1 MKNELKE
8 LDGLNNATAMGYR
21 KDLEPKFQ
29 QMTKF
34 QVIPPLFNRSL
45 GEITKLFKK
54 LSRDME
60 ELENDKKFRA
70 TKASSP
76 RRQRSADIRQTVY
89 QLLSLQYS
97 LHPTVTLRDRME
109 LERKMLRMEEVFRQ
123 YDREFLKSRTTPNFK
138 ESKVNEGS
146 MARAVTRITTLQTE
160 IDEMVAPMQ
169 INLKKSRPWEDIA
182 HIRQSSSAESIRGAL
197 MLVKF
202 GDDAIKQ
209 VPNIMAALGNLPS
222 ILKFVMGEKE
232 AMVSI
237 DEHINEKERMDTLKT
252 AVEQPLQKSWR
263 QRYLES
269 DKYKNS
275 KQYKR
280 IQLKTKAANKEI
292 LEYTAKYTF
301 GPMTTEVMRNKVM
314 RDAEFLYLQKQVA
327 RMKTTVTKR
336 IPGGRSNPAAVELDR
351 GIDNELLYK
360 HQMLES
366 DAINAPYEHRTGLMA
381 TNGRNKPRNNSNL
394 RR

>member
-1 MKNELKE
+1 
-8 LDGLNNATAMGYR
+8 
-21 KDLEPKFQ
+21 
-29 QMTKF
+29 
-34 QVIPPLFNRSL
+34 
-45 GEITKLFKK
+45 
-54 LSRDME
+54 
-60 ELENDKKFRA
+60 
-70 TKASSP
+70 
-76 RRQRSADIRQTVY
+76 
-89 QLLSLQYS
+89 
-97 LHPTVTLRDRME
+97 
-109 LERKMLRMEEVFRQ
+109 MLRMEEVFRQ

-366 DAINAPYEHRTGLMA
+366 DAINAQYEHRTGLMA
-381 TNGRNKPRNNSNL
+381 TMGEINREITQIYEDRAQIKKANDDFEIFDNNRRLDARARLML
-394 RR
+394 RLEARKMLEKEATFGTQQAINNTLEANMALDAS